1 MTALTRR
8 MVLGASLGLPLGLP
22 RLAWAG
28 SYLNRAALL
37 LEGSKA
43 DRRMALP
50 RFHDEELLRVVHRV
64 AKGRTEVG
72 LSMHVPKEV
81 AGMHPHLVLVLE
93 NNERGFLS
101 GVERN
106 RKRFNEHL
114 LRAREEDHIF
124 RTLVRKAGYTLPDV

>member
-1 MTALTRR
+1 MTSLSRR
-8 MVLGASLGLPLGLP
+8 LLFGASVGLTLGVS
-22 RLAWAG
+22 RSTWAG

-43 DRRMALP
+43 DRKMAMP
-50 RFHDEELLRVVHRV
+50 RFHDEELMRVVHRV

-72 LSMHVPKEV
+72 LGMHVPKEV

-106 RKRFNEHL
+106 RKRFTEHL
-114 LRAREEDHIF
+114 LRARDEDLIF